1 MGGQQELMQWGSVGD
16 DGLVRSAQNDIFD
29 TKTLGSG
36 AAFGRGVGILSNA
49 QQEIESNADEISQ
62 SLEEGQGGLKS
73 LEDNVMGHGDWE
85 SKFAFGRGVLSAVGF
100 NLLF

>member
-1 MGGQQELMQWGSVGD
+1 MGGQQELMQWGSVED

-49 QQEIESNADEISQ
+49 QQEIESNANQISQ
-62 SLEEGQGGLKS
+62 SLEEGQGGLEP
-73 LEDNVMGHGDWE
+73 LEDNVMCNGDWE
-85 SKFAFGRGVLSAVGF
+85 R
-100 NLLF
+100 